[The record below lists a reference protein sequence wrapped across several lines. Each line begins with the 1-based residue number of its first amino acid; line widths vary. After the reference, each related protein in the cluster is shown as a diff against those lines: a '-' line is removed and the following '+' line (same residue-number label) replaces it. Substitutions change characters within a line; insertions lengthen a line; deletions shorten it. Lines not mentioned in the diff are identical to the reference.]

1 LAQPTSHLA
10 RLAAFAALAAIVIVV
25 AAKIRYGL
33 ASDPF
38 VFTSTSPVMPAEA
51 LELVAELP
59 EPPSNVAV
67 SADGR
72 IFFTHH
78 PDAGSAQKVVEWVGG
93 QTVPFP
99 DAAFQEP
106 RDDGQPYFDTPF
118 SVRIDDQQ
126 RLWVLDA
133 GANGMRQAR
142 LLSFDLRTRST
153 VHRWDIPPDIAG
165 LGSTLQDFHVDRDGR
180 YVYIADLS
188 AIRLRPAVI
197 VYDVQTR
204 SARRLLEG
212 QAGVSGTRFVVNV
225 KGQPLIRLGGLVHV
239 NAGINPIALDHHGE
253 WLYFGA
259 ISGDRLFRIRT
270 ADLRDEQ
277 FSAAALAARVEDYG
291 PKNQSDGMTI
301 DSAGNIYLA
310 GVGQGTVDQ
319 LTPSRELRT
328 YIRSSR
334 LRWPDGMGFAPDG
347 WVYLA
352 DSDFAGILFQSRSHI
367 HANGPYALYR
377 FRAEQKGRVGH

>member
-1 LAQPTSHLA
+1 MAHQTRRVA
-10 RLAAFAALAAIVIVV
+10 RLAAVAAIAATAIIA

-38 VFTSTSPVMPAEA
+38 VFTSTVPVVPAEA

-78 PDAGSAQKVVEWVGG
+78 PDAGSTLKLVEWMDGR
-93 QTVPFP
+93 TVPFP

-106 RDDGQPYFDTPF
+106 RDDGQPYFETPF

-126 RLWVLDA
+126 QLWVLDA
-133 GANGMRQAR
+133 GLNGMRQAR
-142 LLSFDLRTRST
+142 LLAFDLRTRSI
-153 VHRWDIPPDIAG
+153 VHRWDIPPGIAG
-165 LGSTLQDFHVDRDGR
+165 LGSTLQDFHVGRDGR
-180 YVYIADLS
+180 YIYIADLS

-197 VYDVQTR
+197 VYDAQTR

-212 QAGVSGTRFVVNV
+212 HAGVSATRFVVNV
-225 KGQPLIRLGGLVHV
+225 KGEPLIRLGGLVHV

-259 ISGDRLFRIRT
+259 ISGDRLHRVRT

-277 FSAAALAARVEDYG
+277 LSAAALAARVEDYG

-328 YIRSSR
+328 YIRSDR
-334 LRWPDGMGFAPDG
+334 LRWPDGMGFAADG
-347 WVYLA
+347 WIYLA
-352 DSDFAGILFQSRSHI
+352 DSDFAGILFQPRSHI
-367 HANGPYALYR
+367 RANGPYALYR
-377 FRAEQKGRVGH
+377 FRAEHAGRVGH